1 MAALNQGKIIKTLE
15 KLVSEPT
22 ENFIFGFLKAYGISS
37 ATIARLQKNDPQR
50 NVARA
55 SYPGHIAL
63 TQQIWFAPVSN
74 FEAIDPMADE
84 LEKNSLIERHKIRFI
99 IVTDYETVVAIDK
112 KVDDRIEFNYSDF
125 KNHYDFFLPLTGLYE
140 KAISYKEHAA
150 DIKAC
155 EKLGQIY
162 DLIIQRNDYGKENLH
177 ELNIFMTRLLYCFF
191 AEDTGIFPG
200 ENQFSNALESHTQ
213 QDAMN
218 LPAFFEKLFFV
229 LNTPEDHPSRK
240 ELPDWLNAFPYLANG
255 LFDEQVPIPKLNFK
269 VRRLLLQCGRMSWRE
284 ISPVIFGSMFQTIM
298 DEELRRER
306 GAHYTSEK
314 NIFKVIRPLFLDSLE
329 EELENILAEPK
340 NQSKALQEYRAKL
353 GTLGFLDPACGSG
366 NFLIVAY
373 RELRLLELR
382 ALKALPRKEKI
393 IPCVTPAQFNG
404 IEILEF
410 PVDVA
415 RVSMLLMQ
423 HAMDIKMSDEL
434 GCAVQSDITKQANI
448 VCDNALTI
456 RWEDVVI
463 PEKLNYILGNPPF
476 LGSSNMDKAQKAQL
490 MSIFNNRK
498 GAGKLDFVT
507 AWYEKASLYM
517 LKNKKIEAAFVS
529 TNSICQGEQVA
540 PLWEPLLNRGIVINF
555 AHQTFQWSNEA
566 KNKAAVYCVII
577 GFSYQ
582 SHKQKKL
589 FIYSNIKAQPNEFS
603 CDNINPYLVA
613 SNNIIIKA
621 VNKTL
626 AMTLPMLRGNQPTD
640 GGNLIIEASDYENF
654 IEAEPQ
660 AIPFIKKLIGSEE
673 FLHKKD
679 RYCLW
684 LVGAPDEIL
693 QLPLI
698 ANRIEKCKQMR
709 LASHKKATQLCA
721 KTPHLFQD
729 IRFDTL
735 PERSL
740 VVPSVSSERRHYI
753 PMAMVDNKTI
763 ISNLAFMIPN
773 ATLYDFGILTSAMH
787 MAWMRTVC
795 GRLKS
800 DYRYSRDL
808 CYNTFPWPTVSDS
821 QKKEI
826 EALADRVLMV
836 REDSPELTLA
846 DKYDPDKMPVEL
858 REAHTALDVA
868 VDSLYRE
875 KPFENDEERLQLLF
889 QLYEKLVSSE
899 SVQTSSDIIEE
910 EEDA

>member
-1 MAALNQGKIIKTLE
+1 MVALNQGKIIKALE

-22 ENFIFGFLKAYGISS
+22 ENFIFGFLKAYDISS
-37 ATIARLQKNDPQR
+37 ATITRLKKNDPQR

-55 SYPGHIAL
+55 SYPGHTAL

-74 FEAIDPMADE
+74 FDAIDPMADE

-155 EKLGQIY
+155 EKLGLIY

-218 LPAFFEKLFFV
+218 LSAFFETLFVV

-240 ELPDWLNAFPYLANG
+240 EFPDWLNSFPYLANG
-255 LFDEQVPIPKLNFK
+255 LFDEQVPIPKLNFR
-269 VRRLLLQCGRMSWRE
+269 VRRLLIQCGRMSWRD

-306 GAHYTSEK
+306 GAHYTSEQ

-340 NQSKALQEYRAKL
+340 NQAKALQEYRTKL
-353 GTLGFLDPACGSG
+353 GALGFLDPACGSG

-382 ALKALPRKEKI
+382 ALKALPRQEQI
-393 IPCVTPAQFNG
+393 TPCVTPAQFNG

-415 RVSMLLMQ
+415 KVSMLLMQ
-423 HAMDIKMSDEL
+423 HAMDIKMSEEL
-434 GCAVQSDITKQANI
+434 GCAVQSDITKHANI
-448 VCDNALTI
+448 VCGNALTTP
-456 RWEDVVI
+456 WENVVT

-476 LGSSNMDKAQKAQL
+476 AGTSTTTDRQKEEIDL
-490 MSIFNNRK
+490 VFE
-498 GAGKLDFVT
+498 GKPVGYLDYVGCWF
-507 AWYEKASLYM
+507 M
-517 LKNKKIEAAFVS
+517 LAARFMLNTNIRAAFVS
-529 TNSICQGEQVA
+529 TNSICQGEQVEY
-540 PLWEPLLNRGIVINF
+540 LWEKLFQLGIHIFF
-555 AHQTFQWSNEA
+555 AYRTFKWANEA
-566 KNKAAVYCVII
+566 KNNAAVFCVII

-582 SHKQKKL
+582 NDPKFFLEENSYDGSIHYTKK
-589 FIYSNIKAQPNEFS
+589 NAT
-603 CDNINPYLVA
+603 NINGYLIDAENIIVK
-613 SNNIIIKA
+613 SNN
-621 VNKTL
+621 TPL
-626 AMTLPMLRGNQPTD
+626 ANSLQMVRGNQPTD
-640 GGNLIIEASDYENF
+640 GGHLIVEDEDYDELVSSTP
-654 IEAEPQ
+654 E
-660 AIPFIKKLIGSEE
+660 AIPYIRKLLGAVE
-673 FLHKKD
+673 FLHNKN

-684 LVGAPDEIL
+684 LKDAPDEIL
-693 QLPLI
+693 KLPAIHERL
-698 ANRIEKCKQMR
+698 EKVRAMR
-709 LASHKKATQLCA
+709 LASKAASTREYA
-721 KTPHLFQD
+721 KFPHLFRQ
-729 IRFDTL
+729 ITQ
-735 PERSL
+735 PEECDFL
-740 VVPSVSSERRHYI
+740 LIPSVSSERRKYI
-753 PMAMVDNKTI
+753 PIGYIDKSVKVT
-763 ISNLAFMIPN
+763 NLVHIVPN
-773 ATLYDFGILTSAMH
+773 ATLYEFGILTSAMH

-836 REDSPELTLA
+836 REWSPELVLA

-858 REAHTALDVA
+858 REAHTALDIA

-889 QLYEKLVSSE
+889 QLYEKLVSSK
-899 SVQTSSDIIEE
+899 SAQTSSCTT
-910 EEDA
+910 EEDEDA